1 MRIHCGTLLFVLCA
15 CLAGQSGPR
24 EVRNLAVTVT
34 GEAEEQTIHVRNEY
48 SSPATAW
55 ILQCETPQG
64 GSRHYWNDQELSF
77 QTAPIAPGQ
86 ETAFKFPQMAP
97 PMRQQMADNGTCSDF
112 HAIAAVFSDGT
123 VSGDFAWINGVVAD
137 RRQAYQDIAKATD
150 ILNTAISNGTDTAA
164 VIQQLTDW
172 QKSEVP
178 AGMPARP
185 SATRGPS
192 WGFQSR
198 GTAPPKMRFSR
209 SPVPGVALWLVGT
222 EAKKLPDAVKA
233 LTDWR
238 DRLAKLAMAS
248 ETGAPSPAPNR
259 AFPAGPFTPP
269 SEPELL
275 GKPAP
280 EFTLKDVDGREITL
294 ASLRG
299 KPVLLDFWATW
310 CEPCRLATPHIQALH
325 DQYKDKSLMV
335 LGIDTNEASETARK
349 YFVEQKYTFTNLLGS
364 GNDVIKNYG
373 ANGIPLVVL
382 IDKGGVVRYVHRG
395 WGTGMDLTPEVKKL
409 MPGQ

>member
-1 MRIHCGTLLFVLCA
+1 MHIRVGTLVFVLCA
-15 CLAGQSGPR
+15 CLAGQAGPR
-24 EVRNLAVTVT
+24 EVRNLAVTVS
-34 GEAEEQTIHVRNEY
+34 GEGEEQTIHVRNEY

-55 ILQCETPQG
+55 ILLCETPQG

-77 QTAPIAPGQ
+77 QTASITPGQ
-86 ETAFKFPQMAP
+86 EIAFKFPRMAP
-97 PMRQQMADNGTCSDF
+97 PMSQQMANNGTCSDF
-112 HAIAAVFSDGT
+112 HAIAAVFADGT
-123 VSGDFAWINGVVAD
+123 VSGNLAWINAVVAD

-150 ILNTAISNGTDTAA
+150 ILNTAISKEIDTPA

-185 SATRGPS
+185 SSTHGPS

-222 EAKKLPDAVKA
+222 KSMTLPDAVKA

-238 DRLAKLAMAS
+238 DRLARLALVT
-248 ETGAPSPAPNR
+248 ETGTPSPVSNR
-259 AFPAGPFTPP
+259 TFTTGPFTPP
-269 SEPELL
+269 SEPELV
-275 GKPAP
+275 GKAAP
-280 EFTLKDVDGREITL
+280 EFTLKDVDGHEITL

-310 CEPCRLATPHIQALH
+310 CEPCRAATPHIQALH

-335 LGIDTNEASETARK
+335 LGIDTNEPSATARK
-349 YFVEQKYTFTNLLGS
+349 YFVDQKYTFSNLLGS
-364 GNDVIKNYG
+364 GSDVIKNYG
-373 ANGIPLVVL
+373 ANGIPLVIL
-382 IDKGGVVRYVHRG
+382 IDKDGVVRYVHRG
-395 WGTGMDLTPEVKKL
+395 WSTGMDLTPEVKKL
-409 MPGQ
+409 IEP

>member
-1 MRIHCGTLLFVLCA
+1 M
-15 CLAGQSGPR
+15 S
-24 EVRNLAVTVT
+24 
-34 GEAEEQTIHVRNEY
+34 
-48 SSPATAW
+48 
-55 ILQCETPQG
+55 
-64 GSRHYWNDQELSF
+64 
-77 QTAPIAPGQ
+77 
-86 ETAFKFPQMAP
+86 
-97 PMRQQMADNGTCSDF
+97 QQMANNGTCSDF
-112 HAIAAVFSDGT
+112 HAIAAVFADGT
-123 VSGDFAWINGVVAD
+123 VSGNLAWINAVVAD

-150 ILNTAISNGTDTAA
+150 ILNTAISKGIDTPA

-185 SATRGPS
+185 SSTHGPS

-222 EAKKLPDAVKA
+222 KSMTLPDAVKA

-238 DRLAKLAMAS
+238 DRLARLALVT
-248 ETGAPSPAPNR
+248 ETGTPSPVSNR
-259 AFPAGPFTPP
+259 TLTTGPFTPP
-269 SEPELL
+269 SEPELV
-275 GKPAP
+275 GKAAP
-280 EFTLKDVDGREITL
+280 EFTLKDVDGREVTL

-310 CEPCRLATPHIQALH
+310 CEPCREATPHIQALH
-325 DQYKDKSLMV
+325 DRYKDKSLMV
-335 LGIDTNEASETARK
+335 LGIDTNEPAETARK
-349 YFVEQKYTFTNLLGS
+349 YFVDQKYTFANLLGS
-364 GNDVIKNYG
+364 GSDVIKNYG

-382 IDKGGVVRYVHRG
+382 IDKDGVVRYVHRG

-409 MPGQ
+409 IEP